1 MSRSTFEEY
10 RRGVAGASLEDD
22 WIAEAE
28 RDPADGEWFLGS
40 LENLVAEGE
49 IERARSLYE
58 LWDDEL
64 RRRALWSLRLE
75 ALRRVGS
82 PLLKANRLQKEAL
95 AAAEGIWGEKP
106 NFVAMVNWLGLR
118 KLIDEPAKLWDKLTR
133 LSSLLVYD
141 VGEIVAMQGQGVG
154 RVAEVNLTLE
164 TLRIDFDKRPGVTLG
179 FRAAAKM
186 LRPLPVGHPL
196 RRKLEDPEG
205 LARLRDEQPAE
216 LLRAVLESAEKPL
229 SGSEIRDALAGIVSE
244 AQWTSW
250 WAAARRH
257 PQLVALGSG
266 RQSYRWESSASGA
279 LDAVRRNF
287 ARADPRRKMDIFRK
301 NADRDSGLAADFAG
315 DLASI
320 ASEAAA
326 SDPGLAWEIF
336 FLLERSGRLPKPLA
350 GLVDLLLGG
359 KVDPRP
365 LLASIEDRLLR
376 ERALAMVRERRE
388 DWKQIYR
395 DWLGREEDPRVLS
408 LLAQGLAEADI
419 AAHERWIDDLVA
431 QPRRAPAAFTWI
443 AERAADD
450 ELLRARS
457 PLRLLQQIL
466 ATATAEEFSGYR
478 ARLRALL
485 DSGGTVPRLLAALD
499 SEQAPAALEALER
512 ATALE
517 PYQRDPAINA
527 LRLRF
532 PALVD
537 AAAATPLYATG
548 PAIDAK
554 RAELKRLAE
563 VEIPANRK
571 AIEEARALG
580 DLRENFEYKS
590 ARQRHEYLNARLAAL
605 HRDLGRVRPIDFRS
619 LDTAEVRI
627 GARVRLLAEDGRER
641 SFCVLGPWESRPEEG
656 VVSYESELGQK
667 LLGLKPGAR
676 VEVGDQQLSVAAI
689 EPAG

>member
-1 MSRSTFEEY
+1 MSRPTFEEY
-10 RRGVAGASLEDD
+10 RRGAAGASLEDD

-40 LENLVAEGE
+40 LENLVADGE

-58 LWDDEL
+58 LWDEEL

-75 ALRRVGS
+75 ALRRIGPS
-82 PLLKANRLQKEAL
+82 LLKANRLQKEAL

-141 VGEIVAMQGQGVG
+141 VGEIVSMQGQGVG
-154 RVAEVNLTLE
+154 RVAEVNLALE
-164 TLRIDFDKRPGVTLG
+164 TLKIDFEKKPGVTLG

-196 RRKLEDPEG
+196 RRKIEDPEG

-229 SGSEIRDALAGIVSE
+229 SGAEIRDALAGIVSE
-244 AQWTSW
+244 VQWTSW

-257 PQLVALGSG
+257 PQLVAFGSG

-279 LDAVRRNF
+279 LDAVRRSF
-287 ARADPRRKMDIFRK
+287 DRANPRRKMDIFRK
-301 NADRDSGLAADFAG
+301 NADRDPGLAANFAG

-336 FLLERSGRLPKPLA
+336 FLLERAGRLPKPLV
-350 GLVDLLLGG
+350 GLVDLLLGSNA
-359 KVDPRP
+359 DPRP
-365 LLASIEDRLLR
+365 LLAGIEDRLLR
-376 ERALAMVRERRE
+376 ERALTMVRERRE
-388 DWKQIYR
+388 DWKQLYR

-408 LLAQGLAEADI
+408 LLAQGLAEADV

-431 QPRRAPAAFTWI
+431 QPRRAPAAFAWI

-450 ELLRARS
+450 EVLRARS

-485 DSGGTVPRLLAALD
+485 DSGGTVPRLIAALD

-512 ATALE
+512 ATTLE

-537 AAAATPLYATG
+537 AAAATPLYATS
-548 PAIDAK
+548 PAIDSK

-641 SFCVLGPWESRPEEG
+641 SFAVLGPWESRPEEG
-656 VVSYESELGQK
+656 IVSYESELGQR
-667 LLGLKPGAR
+667 LLGLKPGDR